1 MILTISLIVLTSLM
15 VFEPL
20 AIKTL
25 NGQSNSINMPSPKQ
39 GNSTDWAQE
48 MKRIENSSD
57 PKDVATLAYIW
68 GYPLVQIERLK
79 NFETNPNSPPVQGN
93 GPINKYV
100 AFTELPIPGF
110 GSGEYSNPDLLYAS
124 AWLNLTKEPIILKIP
139 EIKDRYQ
146 VFQFIDAYDND
157 FHYLGTRTT
166 GEKGGIYAI
175 TGPDWNG
182 QIPAMMQEI
191 KSPTNSMLLLS
202 RILVKGPRE
211 LSNVTSIENQ
221 PRDLS
226 NVTIIENQIS
236 TSPMSVY
243 EGKSVPSDQPIQNTS
258 NNTVPEPAL
267 ISDIPKMGIKIYD
280 HIGRGM
286 IGNPPNPSNPQLVSK
301 LEMIGIGPGKTPS
314 IEANETIRN
323 ALQAGIT
330 QGQKLIE
337 ARATKLG
344 PIVNGWE
351 YGNPKTGLY
360 GNDYLL
366 SAATVLAINIA
377 PNVPQEASYPET
389 TVDGDG
395 KQLNGANNYVI
406 HFEPG
411 QTPPTNKNGYW
422 TITMYD
428 EKDHLV
434 ENQLNRYSI
443 NSARNESKFNEDG
456 SLDLYIRDTSPGID
470 KESNWLPSPSGNFS
484 LLMRIYIPQDIAING
499 EYQIPPVRLVRN

>member
-1 MILTISLIVLTSLM
+1 MSMKLYFPNFKMILTISLIVLTSLM
-15 VFEPL
+15 VFQSL

-25 NGQSNSINMPSPKQ
+25 NGQSNSINMPSPNQ

-57 PKDVATLAYIW
+57 PKDIATLAYIW
-68 GYPLVQIERLK
+68 GYPLVQFERVK
-79 NFETNPNSPPVQGN
+79 NFETNPNSPPAQGN

-100 AFTELPIPGF
+100 AFTKLPSPGF
-110 GSGEYSNPDLLYAS
+110 TSGEYSNPDLLFAQ
-124 AWLNLTKEPIILKIP
+124 AWLNLSKEPVILKIP

-175 TGPDWNG
+175 TGPDWKG
-182 QIPAMMQEI
+182 QIPGTMQEI
-191 KSPTNSMLLLS
+191 KSPTNSVLLLS
-202 RILVKGPRE
+202 RILVKGPR
-211 LSNVTSIENQ
+211 
-221 PRDLS
+221 DLS
-226 NVTIIENQIS
+226 NVTAIENQIS
-236 TSPMSVY
+236 TSPMSVH
-243 EGKSVPSDQPIQNTS
+243 EGKSVSSNPPIQSTSDNTAP
-258 NNTVPEPAL
+258 VPPV
-267 ISDIPKMGIKIYD
+267 ISDIPKVGIKIYD
-280 HIGRGM
+280 QISKGM
-286 IGNPPNPSNPQLVSK
+286 IGNPLNPPNPQLVSK
-301 LEMIGIGPGKTPS
+301 LEIIGIGPGKTPS
-314 IEANETIRN
+314 STEANETIRN
-323 ALQAGIT
+323 ALEGGIA

-434 ENQLNRYSI
+434 ENPLNRYSI
-443 NSARNESKFNEDG
+443 NSVRNESKFNEDG
-456 SLDLYIRDTSPGID
+456 SLDLYIQHTTPGID
-470 KESNWLPSPSGNFS
+470 KESNWLPSPSGNFT
-484 LLMRIYIPQDIAING
+484 LMMRIYIPQENAING
-499 EYQIPPVRLVRN
+499 QYQIPPVRLVRN